1 MDIAS
6 LTVKAQMLKSLID
19 DPEILFLPNSWDVGS
34 ARIVEEA
41 GFPVIATSSGGI
53 AWCRHC
59 HVN

>member
-19 DPEILFLPNSWDVGS
+19 DPEILVLPNSWDVGS

-41 GFPVIATSSGGI
+41 GLVETYRRLTSRTG
-53 AWCRHC
+53 AK
-59 HVN
+59 